1 MASLESA
8 RVISRRR
15 KQPIERPASF
25 KQLLF
30 WMLSRAAIAI
40 YSRVPI
46 FGRLRAAVA
55 VLRKDELL
63 LIIDRSDGR
72 GLSFP
77 GGLAFPWET
86 AGQTMRREVREETG
100 LEIDNSRLL
109 FEYESSAEI
118 PCVISVFEAEARGNL
133 TESWEGSPRWLPS
146 SEIQPL
152 LLPSQREIIDRIQ

>member
-1 MASLESA
+1 
-8 RVISRRR
+8 
-15 KQPIERPASF
+15 
-25 KQLLF
+25 
-30 WMLSRAAIAI
+30 MLSRAAIAT

-46 FGRLRAAVA
+46 FGRLRAAVV
-55 VLRKDELL
+55 VLRKDGQL

-72 GLSFP
+72 GFSFP

-100 LEIDNSRLL
+100 LEIQSPRLL

-118 PCVISVFEAEARGNL
+118 PCIISVFEAEAFGNL
-133 TESWEGSPRWLPS
+133 TDSWEGSPCWLPS
-146 SEIQPL
+146 SEIQPQ